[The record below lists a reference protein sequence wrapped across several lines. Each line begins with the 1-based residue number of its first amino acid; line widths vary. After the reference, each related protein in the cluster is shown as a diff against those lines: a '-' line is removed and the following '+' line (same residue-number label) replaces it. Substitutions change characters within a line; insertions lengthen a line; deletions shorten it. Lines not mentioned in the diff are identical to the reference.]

1 MCFNICGTNRDPDAQ
16 RLRFGGRRS
25 LEGTKREV
33 IALGKCF
40 KSSSGHSEN
49 AGIEHLIKGV
59 IKEFHKWRGKGL
71 DCTYVYARADTR
83 CFCHFL
89 I

>member
-33 IALGKCF
+33 IALEKCF

-49 AGIEHLIKGV
+49 AGIEHLVKGV
-59 IKEFHKWRGKGL
+59 IKESHKWRGKCL
-71 DCTYVYARADTR
+71 DCTHMQELTR
-83 CFCHFL
+83 TVCVTS
-89 I
+89 